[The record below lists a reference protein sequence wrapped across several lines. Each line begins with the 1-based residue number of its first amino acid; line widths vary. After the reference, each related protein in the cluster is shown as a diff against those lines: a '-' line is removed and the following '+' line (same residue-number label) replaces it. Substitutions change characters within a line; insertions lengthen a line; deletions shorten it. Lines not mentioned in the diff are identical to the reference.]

1 MITARETPENK
12 RKTKRRKTMTNTNN
26 TIRKKTA
33 GKFKRTIASVL
44 AAVMMMTMA
53 ASFSVFADTQAVTT
67 VNNWLANIKL
77 VPDNFDS
84 VFNSCYRV

>member
-1 MITARETPENK
+1 M
-12 RKTKRRKTMTNTNN
+12 
-26 TIRKKTA
+26 
-33 GKFKRTIASVL
+33 TIASVL
-44 AAVMMMTMA
+44 AAVMMMTTA